1 MGGVSIE
8 GAGILEFGTNVVLA
22 ESVQIVNENR
32 MSFGDCVRVGYQ
44 TTLMDT
50 DYHYII
56 DTRERTIR
64 RNTAP
69 VVIGSGTWISST
81 CKIMKNTHL
90 PPDSVVGG
98 GSLVNRD
105 YSSESACQIFV
116 GTPAKP
122 VKNNRRRIFNVKVE
136 AEINRYFRTHP
147 EAEKHTVDFSE
158 DLDTLCLSN
167 FFRDERSMLFTA
179 VPAAGT
185 GAPSGSAETPSGG
198 EPKIASD
205 ARNKS
210 ENRLRKQ

>member
-8 GAGILEFGTNVVLA
+8 GAGILEFGANVVLA

-56 DTRERTIR
+56 DTREHTVR

-105 YSSESACQIFV
+105 YSSEVACQIFV

-179 VPAAGT
+179 VPVAGT
-185 GAPSGSAETPSGG
+185 GAPSGSAEMPSDG

-210 ENRLRKQ
+210 ENRLREQ